1 MSEVL
6 SVKVEKE
13 KLKQLEEIAKE
24 ERSDRSTVARRL
36 LDAGIREW
44 KVDRAV
50 EKFQKGKASL
60 WRASQEA
67 GLSLRELMEVLEERK
82 VSTVGVTPAE
92 LEKEVEALAGE
103 DE

>member
-13 KLKQLEEIAKE
+13 KLKQLEEIAKA
-24 ERSDRSTVARRL
+24 ERSDRSAVARRL

-50 EKFQKGKASL
+50 DRFQKGRVSLWKASE
-60 WRASQEA
+60 EA
-67 GLSLRELMEVLEERK
+67 GLALREFMEVLEARK
-82 VSTVGVTPAE
+82 VRTVGVTASALAE
-92 LEKEVEALAGE
+92 DAEALAGE
-103 DE
+103 PE

>member
-24 ERSDRSTVARRL
+24 EQSDRSTVARRL
-36 LDAGIREW
+36 LDAGIRGW

-50 EKFQKGKASL
+50 DRFQNRKVSL
-60 WRASQEA
+60 WKASQEA

-82 VSTVGVTPAE
+82 VPTVGVTAAE

-103 DE
+103 AE

>member
-44 KVDRAV
+44 KVNRAV
-50 EKFQKGKASL
+50 ERFQKGRVSLWKAS
-60 WRASQEA
+60 REA
-67 GLSLRELMEVLEERK
+67 GASLREFMSVLEERK
-82 VSTVGVTPAE
+82 VPTVGVTAAE
-92 LEKEVEALAGE
+92 LEKEVEALTGE
-103 DE
+103 AD